1 MKKWQ
6 SLFQRTGSR
15 SSLRLSQI
23 EKWNKYD
30 QKLFEAV
37 EKRDLGKIEGL
48 LSKKPVRASKPNP
61 KGQSAFHLA
70 AAKGFTECLS
80 ALLSHGVEI
89 NAKNDQGC
97 TALHL
102 AASGCH
108 PECVKLLLQHG
119 ANEES
124 IDFHSRTAL
133 HCAASS
139 GCVSSVLLLC
149 DQDEISL
156 DAVEDD
162 GRTPLMIA
170 AQKNHPTICSLLL
183 ERGALVNIIDKE
195 KKTAL
200 ILASEKGNIQAVET
214 LLAHGAEVT
223 AADHL
228 GLNALH
234 YANLSRDE
242 ALKKLLQAALDKR
255 KRGNETDD
263 LSLSQE
269 SLDVQAETHALFVL
283 QNNTRYDHLAQQQDE
298 WRRRYEE
305 QQKKVEQ
312 LQNELLKK
320 SHEHEVFAEGCRTE
334 KDKFKARVLEISA
347 LLQEKPSDLAGK
359 RKVESRPLSQGFD
372 QLHFLDMLSGQV
384 QAIKEKHEQ
393 TETEKQLLQ
402 EETLSMVK
410 RETLEENLQE
420 LEKRHQAEI
429 ERLQDQVNAASEEK
443 GSALKRVAEIEGHLD
458 NMRSV
463 LSQFESRKR
472 VQSSMLEDLN
482 EQVFEMTSENER
494 LKGLVKILEKR
505 LEAEE
510 KMGIR
515 ERALSN
521 KCKNAQNVL
530 DSTIREVRQ
539 LLFQTT
545 MEGTNIQKG
554 KQAISVESKYR
565 RKELGD
571 LLQNNVQQGLEPSQA
586 LDRCEQSW
594 KKTVR
599 SLENMLTNLEKNNRG
614 LLDSP
619 TPLQRAI
626 APLDNEGY
634 QGDYEDAV
642 FLNGSASVHQGEVL
656 SFQGKRLQQEKVS
669 AEGHQVSDCTNGHK
683 DFFVGNNCQEAQEA
697 FSRVVE
703 LEKEVSVLTLENA
716 GLLKELNDAGEEKV
730 KLQEEL
736 TVLQKSLLTEYV
748 SVQDV
753 QGKVGEL
760 EQNFLLLTDEL
771 STEQERTKKL
781 KMQLDSQ
788 ISEMHQLK
796 DSFPP
801 EIIQEEK
808 NKDGKIFSTDIL
820 EELFWNVGTLVRK
833 HREAQQKVLKLE
845 QENYTLQQDQTQFIS
860 IADHNE
866 KLTSLTLKIDQQAA
880 EISEFQKKL
889 SSAVKAA
896 EDLSAMTHKIT
907 EQAAEIEGLQQ
918 KLSDAIGV
926 IEDLTSMT
934 HRIDSQGTE
943 IEELEKKL
951 SSATKT
957 VEDVA
962 LMQNKMDQQVMEI
975 QELKYKLSRANKAVE
990 GFSAMTVKVDAQT
1003 TLIRELEEKIYS
1015 AAKAVQDL
1023 ISTNQKLESQA
1034 IEIQKLNFKLAC
1046 ASKAVEDFNSLRH
1059 KTESQTREIQE
1070 LKAKLLSATKAA
1082 EDLTSKTHKMDEQA
1096 LEIQDLKNK
1105 LFNAT
1110 KAIEDSNSMTVQL
1123 EAQNTHIQELEL
1135 KLSSALRTAE
1145 ELATMANKVDAQ
1157 ATENEELRHRLSRAN
1172 KEVENLQKE
1181 LLAKNTN
1188 SVSKDEHMQF
1198 VSDYEKRLTS
1208 AKEELESG
1216 KVMLADKCHE
1226 ITTLRQKL
1234 DHASIEAQEMKSRE
1248 ECYLQ
1253 NHEQVKSSLEFQIL
1267 ALKEE
1272 LKVMLEKLNKASA
1285 QASSWQTKATAQVE
1299 TNANHV
1305 SKIIKLEEEAVEHLV
1320 KSESSQDNIRHLLGK
1335 VSELSCMCDNKE
1347 KKIAE
1352 LLADL
1357 ERFSKEMLVLQ
1368 SKHDQVKL
1376 QLKESEKQHEKVVST
1391 YRTHLLHAAQGFMDE
1406 EVHSSLLRIRKIQDS
1421 MIC

>member
-6 SLFQRTGSR
+6 SLFQKTGSR

-23 EKWNKYD
+23 EKWNKHD

-37 EKRDLGKIEGL
+37 EKRDLGKIEAL

-70 AAKGFTECLS
+70 AAKGFTECLN
-80 ALLSHGVEI
+80 ALLSQGVEI

-108 PECVKLLLQHG
+108 PDCVKLLLQHG

-170 AQKNHPTICSLLL
+170 AQRNHPTICSLLL

-200 ILASEKGNIQAVET
+200 ILASEKGNIQAAET
-214 LLAHGAEVT
+214 ILAHGADVT
-223 AADHL
+223 AADNL

-234 YANLSRDE
+234 YANISRDE
-242 ALKKLLQAALDKR
+242 ALKKLLQASLDKR
-255 KRGNETDD
+255 KRGNESDD

-269 SLDVQAETHALFVL
+269 SIDVQAETRDPFVL

-298 WRRRYEE
+298 WRRRFEE
-305 QQKKVEQ
+305 EQKKVTQ
-312 LQNELLKK
+312 LQGELLKK

-334 KDKFKARVLEISA
+334 KDRFKARVLEISA
-347 LLQEKPSDLAGK
+347 VLQGKTSDLAAK
-359 RKVESRPLSQGFD
+359 RKEESRPLSQGFD
-372 QLHFLDMLSGQV
+372 QLHFLDLLAGQV

-402 EETLSMVK
+402 EESLSMVR
-410 RETLEENLQE
+410 RETLETNLQE

-429 ERLQDQVNAASEEK
+429 ERLQDQVNASSEEK
-443 GSALKRVAEIEGHLD
+443 ANALRRVVEIEGHLD

-472 VQSSMLEDLN
+472 VQSSMMEDLN
-482 EQVFEMTSENER
+482 EHVFEITSENER
-494 LKGLVKILEKR
+494 LKGLVKTLEER

-510 KMGIR
+510 KMAIQ
-515 ERALSN
+515 ERALAN

-530 DSTIREVRQ
+530 NSTIREVRQ

-545 MEGTNIQKG
+545 MEGANIQKG

-565 RKELGD
+565 RMELGD
-571 LLQNNVQQGLEPSQA
+571 LLQNNVHQGLEPSQA

-619 TPLQRAI
+619 TQLQKAT
-626 APLDNEGY
+626 APLNNEGY
-634 QGDYEDAV
+634 LGKYEEKV
-642 FLNGSASVHQGEVL
+642 FLNGSTSTHQGEVL
-656 SFQGKRLQQEKVS
+656 LSQGKTPQQEKAS
-669 AEGHQVSDCTNGHK
+669 ADGYQVLDSTNRHL
-683 DFFVGNNCQEAQEA
+683 DFLVGKNCLEAQEA

-730 KLQEEL
+730 KLEEEL
-736 TVLQKSLLTEYV
+736 KAVRKSLLTEYV
-748 SVQDV
+748 PLKDV

-760 EQNFLLLTDEL
+760 EQNFLLLMDEL

-788 ISEMHQLK
+788 ISEMQQLK

-801 EIIQEEK
+801 EIIKEEK
-808 NKDGKIFSTDIL
+808 NKDVKIFSTDVL

-833 HREAQQKVLKLE
+833 HSEAQQKVLKLE
-845 QENYTLQQDQTQFIS
+845 QENSNLQHDQTQFIS
-860 IADHNE
+860 IAEHNE

-880 EISEFQKKL
+880 EIAEFQKKL

-896 EDLSAMTHKIT
+896 EDLSAITHKIA

-918 KLSDAIGV
+918 KLSDAIGI

-934 HRIDSQGTE
+934 DRINSQAAE

-962 LMQNKMDQQVMEI
+962 LMQNKMDQQVLEI
-975 QELKYKLSRANKAVE
+975 QELKYKLSRANKTVE
-990 GFSAMTVKVDAQT
+990 GFSAMTQKVETQA
-1003 TLIRELEEKIYS
+1003 TLIRELEKKISS
-1015 AAKAVQDL
+1015 AAKAVEEL
-1023 ISTNQKLESQA
+1023 TSTNQKIESQA
-1034 IEIQKLNFKLAC
+1034 IEIQEFKIKLAS
-1046 ASKAVEDFNSLRH
+1046 ASKAVEDLSSLMH
-1059 KTESQTREIQE
+1059 QNESQTTEIQE
-1070 LKAKLLSATKAA
+1070 LKEKLFSATKAA
-1082 EDLTSKTHKMDEQA
+1082 EDLTSKTQRMDEQT

-1105 LFNAT
+1105 LLNAT
-1110 KAIEDSNSMTVQL
+1110 KAIQDFNSMNVKIETQTTQIL
-1123 EAQNTHIQELEL
+1123 ELEF
-1135 KLSSALRTAE
+1135 KLSNALRTAE
-1145 ELATMANKVDAQ
+1145 ELASMANKVDAQ
-1157 ATENEELRHRLSRAN
+1157 ATENEALRHRLSMAN
-1172 KEVENLQKE
+1172 KEVEYLHKE
-1181 LLAKNTN
+1181 LLSKNTN
-1188 SVSKDEHMQF
+1188 SVSKDEHIQI
-1198 VSDYEKRLTS
+1198 VSAYEKRLTS
-1208 AKEELESG
+1208 AKGELESD
-1216 KVMLADKCHE
+1216 KVMLADMYQEVTILK
-1226 ITTLRQKL
+1226 QKL
-1234 DHASIEAQEMKSRE
+1234 DQASIEAQELKFRE
-1248 ECYLQ
+1248 ESYLQ
-1253 NHEQVKSSLEFQIL
+1253 NHEEVKSSLEFQIQS
-1267 ALKEE
+1267 LKEE
-1272 LKVMLEKLNKASA
+1272 LKVMLDKLNKACA
-1285 QASSWQTKATAQVE
+1285 QASSWENKAIAQVD
-1299 TNANHV
+1299 TNANHW
-1305 SKIIKLEEEAVEHLV
+1305 SKVIGLGGQATEHLL
-1320 KSESSQDNIRHLLGK
+1320 KSEPAQDNVRPLQEK
-1335 VSELSCMCDNKE
+1335 VSELSCLCEDKE

-1352 LLADL
+1352 LQSDL
-1357 ERFSKEMLVLQ
+1357 ERLSKAMSDLQ
-1368 SKHDQVKL
+1368 SKHDQLKL
-1376 QLKESEKQHEKVVST
+1376 QLKDFEKQHEKVVST

-1406 EVHSSLLRIRKIQDS
+1406 EVHRSLLRIRKIQDS